1 LQPLLEN
8 YFLLSIRK
16 GWRWFLELGDGSK
29 IKFWYDVWCREMALK
44 EAFPDLY
51 NVALVK
57 DAFVAVNLDSSSGS
71 FW

>member
-1 LQPLLEN
+1 MLQ
-8 YFLLSIRK
+8 R
-16 GWRWFLELGDGSK
+16 D
-29 IKFWYDVWCREMALK
+29 DLK

-71 FW
+71 FWWNVSFIHAAHDWEVDILASF